1 MKSDFFNLLFILPI
15 LSFFVFKIIMVYACI
30 IYVES
35 KNIYDQNLDF
45 DFYIKFFHFDIL
57 VFKIMMVLVPT

>member
-15 LSFFVFKIIMVYACI
+15 LSFFVFKIIMVHACI

-35 KNIYDQNLDF
+35 KNIYKQNLKSD
-45 DFYIKFFHFDIL
+45 
-57 VFKIMMVLVPT
+57 FKIKILPF